1 MTRWIQRIATG
12 VIVLFLLS
20 VYGWTVKEAAQG
32 QLSWGPKVKKGLLTF
47 VGFLDLFGKSVEE
60 VKQLPKTFVATPS
73 DFEPVNRL
81 QRDVWALISYSDADK
96 KRTVEIRNLRN
107 DAVARQWQVSAPGM
121 QPHHRV
127 IHPLL
132 LPDSSLVYSLNG
144 FTGLFCVD
152 KDGQRRWTQDS
163 IPHHH
168 GLNRGPE
175 GHIWACSYTRDKR
188 GRFIVYRGQMRLD
201 GRPLNFIDNTLSKID
216 PATGELLYHRSISRI
231 LQDNDLEHLLLK
243 SPRSTDPYHLNDVQ
257 PVFENGPY
265 WQRGDLFL
273 SLRNVSAI
281 LQYRPATGEVV
292 RLLEGPFYAQHDV
305 DVLNDSTLSIFNNN
319 CHVNWQ
325 SNKNDL
331 PIPDKR
337 IRMGDNY
344 SQVLLY
350 HAGQES
356 YEPVMAET
364 MAREEIFTFTEGIA
378 DWLDSETV
386 FVEEQNS
393 SILWILSGD
402 EVLYKRALP
411 SHHPDHHHLSNWTR
425 ILPAP

>member
-1 MTRWIQRIATG
+1 MG

-32 QLSWGPKVKKGLLTF
+32 KLGWGHSVKNGLLHF
-47 VGFLDLFGKSVEE
+47 VGFLDLFEKSVEE
-60 VKQLPKTFVATPS
+60 VKQLPKTFVTTPE

-81 QRDVWALISYSDADK
+81 QRDLWSLISYSDADK
-96 KRTVEIRNLRN
+96 KRSVEIRNLRN
-107 DAVARQWQVSAPGM
+107 DSVARHWQVSAPGM

-127 IHPLL
+127 MHPLL

-144 FTGLFCVD
+144 FTGLFCVN
-152 KDGQRRWTQDS
+152 KNGQPRWTQDS
-163 IPHHH
+163 IAHHH
-168 GLNRGPE
+168 GLNLGPE

-188 GRFIVYRGQMRLD
+188 GRFIVYRGAVRLE

-231 LQDNDLEHLLLK
+231 LKENDLEHLLLK
-243 SPRSTDPYHLNDVQ
+243 TPRSTDPYHLNDVQ
-257 PVFENGPY
+257 PVFKSGPY

-281 LQYRPATGEVV
+281 LHFRPATGEVV

-305 DVLNDSTLSIFNNN
+305 DVRNDSTLSIFNNN

-325 SNKNDL
+325 SNSSDH
-331 PIPDKR
+331 PIPEKR
-337 IRMGDNY
+337 ISMGDNY

-350 HAGQES
+350 QAGEERYTPAMQDLT
-356 YEPVMAET
+356 V
-364 MAREEIFTFTEGIA
+364 REQIFTFTEGIA
-378 DWLDSETV
+378 DWLDEETV

-393 SILWILSGD
+393 GILWVLSGD
-402 EVLYKRALP
+402 EVLYRQALP
-411 SHHPDHHHLSNWTR
+411 SHHEGHHHLPNWTR
-425 ILPAP
+425 ILPTP